1 MATCKPHRA
10 DVVATCA
17 ACAQGMCLGCI
28 EHEQDSLAL
37 CAACSKEAFT
47 GVTGAGAAAVAI
59 VAFADL
65 GVSALGATFMRGA
78 PSAVGLA
85 ALSAVFLTRVLPL
98 VRGVARSGT
107 RLRGR

>member
-1 MATCKPHRA
+1 MATCKVHNA
-10 DVVATCA
+10 SVVAPCA
-17 ACAQGMCLGCI
+17 SCAQGLCASCV
-28 EHEQDSLAL
+28 EHEQDGLVL
-37 CAACSKEAFT
+37 CSACSKDAFT
-47 GVTGAGAAAVAI
+47 GVTGAGATAVAI
-59 VAFADL
+59 VAFAYL
-65 GVSALGATFMRGA
+65 GVIAFGATFMRGA